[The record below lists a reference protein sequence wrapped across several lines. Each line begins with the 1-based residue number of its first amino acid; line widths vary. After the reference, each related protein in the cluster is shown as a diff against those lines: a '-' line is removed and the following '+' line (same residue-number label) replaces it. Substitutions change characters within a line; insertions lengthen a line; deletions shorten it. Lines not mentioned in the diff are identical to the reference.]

1 MLRKISL
8 TSATNTKWKPLESYI
23 IIVLKKHLT
32 LSVMSIYSSPRYEKM
47 YMLWFNFI
55 LGLNFIFFCFKLIII
70 RYHTQKHREIR
81 FKPRTKLNHKIYSQL
96 FTRMCLC
103 KLLLGKIKTDFLPLT
118 ISLVYEKVAE
128 LSRRLLLWFYSQKC
142 LDDISHKHSQSLYY
156 TNILYLLGQSWGT
169 GIKHILRCLKFC
181 LHCTHVSTKAT

>member
-8 TSATNTKWKPLESYI
+8 TSATNTKWKPSDSYII

-47 YMLWFNFI
+47 YTTSPSA
-55 LGLNFIFFCFKLIII
+55 K
-70 RYHTQKHREIR
+70 
-81 FKPRTKLNHKIYSQL
+81 
-96 FTRMCLC
+96 MCLC

-118 ISLVYEKVAE
+118 ISLVYEKMAE
-128 LSRRLLLWFYSQKC
+128 LSRQLLRWFYSQIC

-156 TNILYLLGQSWGT
+156 TNILYLLGYSWGT

-181 LHCTHVSTKAT
+181 LYCTHVSTKAT